1 MQNVLFYVLEAE
13 MFVQN
18 VRFKMFHHGY
28 KRMDQDLN
36 PGDLYDV
43 ENKIKIH
50 TKHPL
55 GLLTYI
61 DTSYHV

>member
-1 MQNVLFYVLEAE
+1 

-18 VRFKMFHHGY
+18 VRFKIFHHGY

-50 TKHPL
+50 TKHSL
-55 GLLTYI
+55 GILTYI
-61 DTSYHV
+61 DTSYNV